1 MTTILMAMVLLTDP
15 DTYME
20 WIAAEEIAHKSKIMI
35 AYNYICDF
43 MKYNKITNKTLK
55 ACASLISHPL
65 SYVYNHSPKTDI
77 FPDHLKIAVVK
88 HCTRKEKKEKKN
100 SMTNCRPISLL
111 MVTVQ
116 GP

>member
-43 MKYNKITNKTLK
+43 MKYNKITNKPFLRFEDW
-55 ACASLISHPL
+55 AEVSHVTGFCPL
-65 SYVYNHSPKTDI
+65 NFSKTQLWHQYAENYMSP
-77 FPDHLKIAVVK
+77 
-88 HCTRKEKKEKKN
+88 
-100 SMTNCRPISLL
+100 
-111 MVTVQ
+111 
-116 GP
+116 